1 MNMTVYFLTPA
12 HNHVIILNM
21 KIRAFFIIF
30 IALMS
35 LSCRTERMSRQG
47 FSAAGSPVITIQPKN
62 AEYLVRNSAGPLS
75 VTAIADGGGAL
86 SYQWYKSTGNSFTD
100 EELAVEFEKIKSGS
114 ANDIYY
120 FAPVSGAEDSTYT
133 PDAASTGR
141 FNYFCAV
148 TNTSADGKYTAVT
161 ISNPAVVTVVEAR
174 TIAFGLKSAPPD
186 LTVSLNGEI
195 QRPVSQAD
203 GIRNYRIRGAGTLR
217 FSAENYISL
226 EYLLGELPVRNGR
239 LEIKLENEN
248 GHFRLLGE
256 YSTGIQPK
264 SAYFSPDGR
273 RLFVPLLG
281 QHGVDVFRFEQSL
294 VFEKRLSVPGS
305 TALGFVEALI
315 DERRRELWVSNMEEN
330 KVHIF
335 DLNTLEY
342 KTSMATDGV
351 FPKVITQNPDGSL
364 TVVSNWTTHNISVFD
379 SESKRL
385 LRRIPVSGTPR
396 GMAFSPDGRFLYT
409 AIFDEPVIDV
419 IDMTQNRVST
429 RYRFFQGTGAAR
441 HVIYRDG
448 KLYVSDM
455 YRGTVNILNA
465 STGAVIAS
473 TRRLGFNTNTIVL
486 SPDGRRLIA
495 SFRGRNNDDDY
506 TRPGPEF
513 GAVYIL
519 NADDLSI
526 EERIW
531 GRNQPTGLAVSPD
544 GKYMVFTDFL
554 DANLELYEMPLNV
567 DTLSTNGSTNYSK

>member
-1 MNMTVYFLTPA
+1 
-12 HNHVIILNM
+12 
-21 KIRAFFIIF
+21 
-30 IALMS
+30 MS
-35 LSCRTERMSRQG
+35 LSCGAVSRLGKQG
-47 FSAAGSPVITIQPKN
+47 SGAPAIPVITVQPKN
-62 AEYLVRNSAGPLS
+62 AEYLVKNSAEPLS
-75 VTAIADGGGAL
+75 VTATADGGGAL

-100 EELAVEFEKIKSGS
+100 EELAVEFEKIKNGN
-114 ANDIYY
+114 ANDIFY
-120 FAPVSGAEDSTYT
+120 FSSVSGADDSSYT
-133 PDAASTGR
+133 PDAVSPGR

-148 TNTSADGKYTAVT
+148 SNISADGKYASVA
-161 ISNPAVVTVVEAR
+161 ISNPAVVRVVESQSV
-174 TIAFGLKSAPPD
+174 AFGLKSAPPD
-186 LTVSLNGEI
+186 LTVSLNGVI

-203 GIRNYRIRGAGTLR
+203 GIRNYRINGAGTLK
-217 FSAENYISL
+217 FSAENYRSL
-226 EYLLGELPVRNGR
+226 EYLCGELPLKKGL

-248 GHFRLLGE
+248 GHFKLLGE

-264 SAYFSPDGR
+264 SAYFSPDGS

-281 QHGVDVFRFEQSL
+281 QHGVDVFRFDQSPEQSL
-294 VFEKRLSVPGS
+294 IFEKRLSVPGS
-305 TALGFVEALI
+305 KAAGFVEALT

-335 DLNTLEY
+335 DLDTLDY
-342 KTSMATDGV
+342 KTSMGTNGV

-364 TVVSNWTTHNISVFD
+364 TVVSNWTTQDISVFD
-379 SESKRL
+379 SESKKL
-385 LRRIPVSGTPR
+385 LRLITVSGTPR

-419 IDMTQNRVST
+419 IDMTQNRVSA
-429 RYRFFQGTGAAR
+429 RYRFSRGTGAAR

-465 STGAVIAS
+465 STGALLAS
-473 TRRLGFNTNTIVL
+473 TQRLGFNTNTIVL

-531 GRNQPTGLAVSPD
+531 GRNQPTGLAFSPD
-544 GKYMVFTDFL
+544 GKYFVFSDFL
-554 DANLELYEMPLNV
+554 DANLELYAINE
-567 DTLSTNGSTNYSK
+567 